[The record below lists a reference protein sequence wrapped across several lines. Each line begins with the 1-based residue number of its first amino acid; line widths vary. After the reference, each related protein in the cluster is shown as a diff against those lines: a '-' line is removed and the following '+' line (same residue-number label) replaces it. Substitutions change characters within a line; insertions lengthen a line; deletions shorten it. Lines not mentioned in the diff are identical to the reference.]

1 MVYASMTKVS
11 SVDENK
17 LDEKIAENFELVANV
32 FRSNGDSDTG
42 VGLWRRLM
50 NTD

>member
-1 MVYASMTKVS
+1 M

-32 FRSNGDSDTG
+32 RSNGDSDAPG
-42 VGLWRRLM
+42 VVFVA
-50 NTD
+50 